1 MAVRWASGLEL
12 LGRGELDGA
21 YRELAAGA
29 ELGDPRARVWAGV
42 VARRLGRAAE
52 ADELILGGVAALER
66 ITGSRARAALRP
78 AQWDTVRAWSR
89 DLRWIAVSNF
99 EEIVVVDRMT
109 SSPHVA
115 LPGIVAALS
124 PNGGRLV
131 TQTSDYDIHL
141 WDLQRGVALGR
152 HAGRPLRSSPALGH
166 PSTEE
171 WGLNLVWSD
180 DGAFIGALAGAQVSI
195 VDVRTGTRRELVGGG
210 QGLAFNRSGSC
221 VSSGRRGWST
231 VDFSV
236 IWGDDS
242 DEGDLLDGS
251 WSRGLALSDDCKLV
265 ARWGRIDGHRVEV
278 GEPTSIDG
286 DQSFGGTEP
295 ATGVSFDAGATRLAI
310 AAGGV
315 LSWDLKRDTGEV
327 VASNAAS
334 GKSVQ
339 FAPDGGLWFMDAFG
353 AVSKVGDTERRPPLP
368 ASVSAV
374 ALAAH
379 ASVLFGTTRGDLVE
393 WQPQQG
399 RVRRLASLG
408 SQVLALAVHGDRWV
422 AGLVDGSLRVG
433 SRSGAVAARQLAR
446 HGTPVHFVAFG
457 AGGTQVISQA
467 EFSHS
472 EGAAEAEV
480 IRARN
485 ATTGAAVRSWSA
497 RLSVPATA
505 VSSDGTRLAYAPA
518 GDGSFRVEVVD
529 LASGRSERT
538 MRLDGSFSGRTSL
551 GPTGSVGVLHLG
563 GLGAL
568 SRWSA
573 ETAGGERHVPAPLEA
588 NAHALSRDA
597 RWFALAERQVVTL
610 WDVRGMAP
618 RGMLDGQ
625 PREAHQLAFSEDG
638 SLIVAVAQGRVW
650 AWRTTDHQLLAE
662 LSVTESGDAL
672 CAVSPRGAVRIIGDG
687 NPACAVCR
695 VGPFLLPP
703 EACSKRFDPTL
714 LGEFVATRRA
724 R

>member
-12 LGRGELDGA
+12 LGRRELDGA

-78 AQWDTVRAWSR
+78 AQWDTVRAWSK

-124 PNGGRLV
+124 PDGGRLV

-166 PSTEE
+166 PSTDE

-236 IWGDDS
+236 IWGDDPVAD

-286 DQSFGGTEP
+286 HQSFGGTEP

-310 AAGGV
+310 AAGEV

-393 WQPQQG
+393 WQPQEG

-433 SRSGAVAARQLAR
+433 SRSGAVAARELAR

-467 EFSHS
+467 GFSHS

-480 IRARN
+480 IHARN

-538 MRLDGSFSGRTSL
+538 TRLDGSFSGRTSL

-563 GLGAL
+563 ARG
-568 SRWSA
+568 
-573 ETAGGERHVPAPLEA
+573 PLEVVRRDCRWGA
-588 NAHALSRDA
+588 PRPRSIGSQRARPEPRRTLVRAGRTASRHAVGRARHGAAWDA
-597 RWFALAERQVVTL
+597 RRPTSGGPPAGLFRGWLADRRGRAGARLGLAHHRSPVARRALGHREWRRP
-610 WDVRGMAP
+610 VRGLAP
-618 RGMLDGQ
+618 WRGSHH
-625 PREAHQLAFSEDG
+625 R
-638 SLIVAVAQGRVW
+638 
-650 AWRTTDHQLLAE
+650 
-662 LSVTESGDAL
+662 
-672 CAVSPRGAVRIIGDG
+672 
-687 NPACAVCR
+687 
-695 VGPFLLPP
+695 
-703 EACSKRFDPTL
+703 
-714 LGEFVATRRA
+714 
-724 R
+724 